1 MTMFV
6 NRDKIGQEFISETET
21 NLEVKR
27 KNKKCITTLC
37 AFITIVRMENTT
49 LALL

>member
-6 NRDKIGQEFISETET
+6 NRDKIGQEFISEIET
-21 NLEVKR
+21 NQEVKR